1 MLRPTLAFLLALST
15 ALSTAQAADLTG
27 QYAVDGSNP
36 DGDRY
41 TGTLTLRPLRQGWS
55 AEWRT
60 PDATRGIGLSDG
72 RTLVLAY
79 GGSECGVVAWDA
91 TQPGRLAGQW
101 TLDGSLG
108 REQAAAQTPGSDRL
122 DGRYDVSGESPEG
135 EFYKG
140 SLQVR
145 RDTGGYAL
153 RWDIDTVYTGT
164 GIEADGVL
172 GAAWGDDCGV
182 AIYRID
188 GDRLIGKW
196 RTPGAPEG
204 SELLQRR

>member
-1 MLRPTLAFLLALST
+1 MLRTVLPLLFLAVSSAG
-15 ALSTAQAADLTG
+15 AADLTG
-27 QYAVDGSNP
+27 QYTVDGRNP
-36 DGDRY
+36 NGERY
-41 TGTLTLRPLRQGWS
+41 TGTLTLRPLGQGWS

-60 PDATRGIGLSDG
+60 PDTSRGIGLSDG

-79 GGSECGVVAWDA
+79 GGDDCGVVAWDA
-91 TQPGRLAGQW
+91 TRPGRLGGQW
-101 TLDGSLG
+101 TLDGQIG
-108 REQAAAQTPGSDRL
+108 REQASIEAPGGDRL
-122 DGRYDVSGESPEG
+122 DGRYGVSGESPDG

-145 RDTGGYAL
+145 RDVGGYAL

-182 AIYRID
+182 AVYRIQ
-188 GDRLIGKW
+188 GNRLMGRW
-196 RTPGAPEG
+196 RTPEEPEG
-204 SELLQRR
+204 SEVLQRR

>member
-1 MLRPTLAFLLALST
+1 MLRRAFPLLILTLTSAA
-15 ALSTAQAADLTG
+15 AADLTG
-27 QYAVDGSNP
+27 QYAVDGRNP
-36 DGDRY
+36 DGERY
-41 TGTLTLRPLRQGWS
+41 AGTLTLRPLGQGWA

-60 PDATRGIGLSDG
+60 PDSSHGVGLSDG

-79 GGSECGVVAWDA
+79 GGDECGVVAWDA

-101 TLDGSLG
+101 TLDGRLG
-108 REQAAAQTPGSDRL
+108 REQASAEAPGRDRL
-122 DGRYDVSGESPEG
+122 DGRYGVSGESPDG

-145 RDTGGYAL
+145 RDAGGYAL

-164 GIEADGVL
+164 GIESDGVL

-182 AIYRID
+182 AIYRIQ
-188 GDRLIGKW
+188 GDQLIGRW
-196 RTPGAPEG
+196 RTPDAPEG
-204 SELLQRR
+204 SESLQRR